1 MHELFLFIYR
11 QPLQRILLWMLLLI
25 FLWGYL
31 GFREGREKRWRLL
44 NFILFAGTAA
54 AIFYMTVYTRGE
66 GAGEVVLV
74 PFQSFQE
81 AKIQPELYRS
91 MLMNVFLFVPI
102 GLSLPFLLGRG
113 RLPEVFTVALAL
125 AFTAGIEYLQYR
137 YALGRCE
144 VDDVIMNTLGAL
156 VGTQAHWLCRNWER
170 RVLPVWQLLT
180 EAARRVWETIQKNIQ

>member
-1 MHELFLFIYR
+1 MHNLFLFIYR
-11 QPLQRILLWMLLLI
+11 QPLRRIRRWMALLI

-31 GFREGREKRWRLL
+31 GFREGGKLRWRLL

-74 PFQSFQE
+74 PFRSFQE

-91 MLMNVFLFVPI
+91 MLMNVFLFVPL
-102 GLSLPFLLGRG
+102 GMSGPFVLGKGRWAPFLTVVLSL
-113 RLPEVFTVALAL
+113 
-125 AFTAGIEYLQYR
+125 AFSAGIEYLQYT

-156 VGTQAHWLCRNWER
+156 LGSRAHWLYRNWER
-170 RVLPVWQLLT
+170 CAKPILHKLKGSADVS
-180 EAARRVWETIQKNIQ
+180 

>member
-1 MHELFLFIYR
+1 MHKLFLFIYR

-74 PFQSFQE
+74 PFRSFQE

-102 GLSLPFLLGRG
+102 GLSLPFLLGKG
-113 RLPEVFTVALAL
+113 RLPEFLTVLGAL
-125 AFTAGIEYLQYR
+125 AFSAGIEYLQYR

-144 VDDVIMNTLGAL
+144 VDDILMNTLGAA
-156 VGTQAHWLCRNWER
+156 VGCLAHRLFRNWER
-170 RVLPVWQLLT
+170 RVLPAWQFLADT
-180 EAARRVWETIQKNIQ
+180 IRRTVKKLQKP